1 MDEKLPEDLSHN
13 PAFTDDSL
21 DTEFSAAPRLAEYP
35 PGLEY
40 LLQVDQLLVKQ
51 QIELIEVISDFE
63 AENKYKV
70 VINYDSF
77 CDFFIIYKL

>member
-1 MDEKLPEDLSHN
+1 MDEKIPEDTSHN
-13 PAFTDDSL
+13 PAFTDDTL
-21 DTEFSAAPRLAEYP
+21 DTELSATSRPADCP

-70 VINYDSF
+70 TNHFYSAN
-77 CDFFIIYKL
+77 

>member
-1 MDEKLPEDLSHN
+1 MDEKIPEDSGHN
-13 PAFTDDSL
+13 PAYTDDTL
-21 DTEFSAAPRLAEYP
+21 DAEPSATSRPADFP

-40 LLQVDQLLVKQ
+40 LMQIDQLLVKQ

-70 VINYDSF
+70 NNHFYSVN
-77 CDFFIIYKL
+77 